1 MRAVIRGIA
10 GLNES
15 DAIEEVER
23 QILALLISF
32 FLCLNGTASH
42 ARPGSFNTNDWQTNG
57 TAEEY
62 FAMFGKFLNEY
73 DLIKMPRDKVI
84 ELLGDPNKIVSKQK
98 VPKDCSGYRSI
109 YYIIPKSER
118 NFEFNA
124 LRITFLHNEVVAW
137 SIVQDK
143 DESTPIETNVRFMFH
158 QAKPIMNFDRAV
170 IAPMIK
176 GGSLGKPKD
185 SFSLRPISDL
195 KILGNLEGP
204 RDINMF
210 KVEPTVMDE
219 RPFFSPEIPV
229 KPCFWSWE
237 QRP

>member
-1 MRAVIRGIA
+1 MNFKELRFE
-10 GLNES
+10 NS
-15 DAIEEVER
+15 
-23 QILALLISF
+23 ILALLLSF

-42 ARPGSFNTNDWQTNG
+42 ARPGSFNTNDWQTSG
-57 TAEEY
+57 TA
-62 FAMFGKFLNEY
+62 
-73 DLIKMPRDKVI
+73 
-84 ELLGDPNKIVSKQK
+84 
-98 VPKDCSGYRSI
+98 
-109 YYIIPKSER
+109 ER

-158 QAKPIMNFDRAV
+158 QAKPIMNFDGVV

-176 GGSLGKPKD
+176 GGSLGKPKE

-195 KILGNLEGP
+195 KILGEVEGP

-219 RPFFSPEIPV
+219 RPFFSPGIPV

>member
-1 MRAVIRGIA
+1 MRVQRDIRKSFQHRLVINMNFKELRFE
-10 GLNES
+10 NS
-15 DAIEEVER
+15 
-23 QILALLISF
+23 ILALLLSF

-98 VPKDCSGYRSI
+98 VPKDCSGCRSI

-143 DESTPIETNVRFMFH
+143 DESTCQFITSKLNC
-158 QAKPIMNFDRAV
+158 
-170 IAPMIK
+170 
-176 GGSLGKPKD
+176 L
-185 SFSLRPISDL
+185 
-195 KILGNLEGP
+195 
-204 RDINMF
+204 
-210 KVEPTVMDE
+210 
-219 RPFFSPEIPV
+219 
-229 KPCFWSWE
+229 C
-237 QRP
+237 